1 MKNSPKNK
9 LITFIIDE
17 VLKKGIF
24 RFLPDKLFITFDY
37 FITHRK
43 IPNLQHPKTFS
54 EKLQWIKL
62 YGGLEKY
69 SKYVDKYE
77 VRNYISETIGEKH
90 LVPLYGVWD
99 KFEEIDFNKLP
110 QQFVLKATHGS
121 GYVFICKDKSSLDLK
136 SLKKTTTKWL
146 SENFYK
152 STREIQ
158 YNLCKPRIVC
168 EKYLEDERGELI
180 DYKIF
185 CFDGK
190 PYLVEVIWDR
200 FTDHKG
206 DVYKDLNWKTLDIS
220 YIGVPIPKRTLKR
233 PENLE
238 EMLEISKKL
247 SKNLPFVRVDLYSLG
262 NKIYFGELTF
272 IPASGLERFNPP
284 QIDFLFG
291 KQIDLSKYNNKI
303 LTK

>member
-69 SKYVDKYE
+69 SKNVDKYE

-90 LVPLYGVWD
+90 LVPFYGVWD
-99 KFEEIDFNKLP
+99 KFEEIDFNKLQ

-168 EKYLEDERGELI
+168 EKYLEDE
-180 DYKIF
+180 
-185 CFDGK
+185 
-190 PYLVEVIWDR
+190 
-200 FTDHKG
+200 
-206 DVYKDLNWKTLDIS
+206 
-220 YIGVPIPKRTLKR
+220 
-233 PENLE
+233 
-238 EMLEISKKL
+238 
-247 SKNLPFVRVDLYSLG
+247 
-262 NKIYFGELTF
+262 
-272 IPASGLERFNPP
+272 
-284 QIDFLFG
+284 
-291 KQIDLSKYNNKI
+291 
-303 LTK
+303 